1 MSSPDDEVSD
11 GFSQVVCPI
20 HGEDELDQ
28 LADLVSRS
36 RIVLLG
42 ESTHGTRE
50 FYELRAALTR
60 RLIAQHG
67 FSALAIDADW
77 PDVLPVDRYLRGLG
91 DDESASAALASFE
104 RFPEWRWR
112 NTEISDLVEW
122 LRGFNHDRRPEARVG
137 CYGLDLYALHASTR
151 AVLSY
156 LAELDPEAA
165 IRARVRYAC
174 GGRAEAELG
183 ESTEVCVEELVEEL
197 VEMQRRRSARSGRAP
212 SGESWFRA
220 IQGARVA
227 HRAEAYYRALIAGAS
242 STWSLREG
250 EMVNTLELLSG
261 QLAVAGAPPRIVVWT
276 HNEHVGDARVPG
288 RGSTLGALLRERH
301 PREVASVGFTTS
313 GGTVACA
320 HEWDGAPEVEDLPA
334 AAAGSWEEVF
344 HGIGIPR
351 FMVTASA
358 LCRVVG
364 ERADRVHRALGAVYR
379 PKIER
384 WIHDAPARLAERYDV
399 IVHVDATSALE
410 PLPRSVPEPYDALAE
425 YLAAS
430 YSTVP

>member
-1 MSSPDDEVSD
+1 VR
-11 GFSQVVCPI
+11 PI

-28 LADLVSRS
+28 LGELVGRS

-112 NTEISDLVEW
+112 NTEIADLLEW
-122 LRGFNHDRRPEARVG
+122 LRGFNHHRRPEARVG

-165 IRARVRYAC
+165 ARARVRYAW
-174 GGRAEAELG
+174 GGRAEVELG
-183 ESTEVCVEELVEEL
+183 EPPEARAEELVEEL

-227 HRAEAYYRALIAGAS
+227 HRAEAYYRALIAGAPP
-242 STWSLREG
+242 TWPLREG
-250 EMVNTLELLSG
+250 GMVDTLELLSA
-261 QLAVAGAPPRIVVWT
+261 QLAVARVPPRIVVWA
-276 HNEHVGDARVPG
+276 HNEHVGDARDPG
-288 RGSTLGALLRERH
+288 RGATLGALLRERH
-301 PREVASVGFTTS
+301 PREVASIGFTTS
-313 GGTVACA
+313 RGTVACA
-320 HEWDGAPEVEDLPA
+320 HEWDGAPAVEELPA
-334 AAAGSWEEVF
+334 VAAGSWEQVF
-344 HGIGIPR
+344 HGVGVPR
-351 FMVTASA
+351 FMATASA
-358 LCRVVG
+358 LRRVVG
-364 ERADRVHRALGAVYR
+364 ERAERMHRALGAVYR
-379 PKIER
+379 PEIER

-430 YSTVP
+430 YPAAP